1 MPELDNNI
9 FGSSYH
15 LRETECQAAQ
25 QTFPTLVDS
34 MRSWRQ
40 RKLWASVSGLFCF
53 VMLGHQHCSNS
64 TARPT
69 HTASKHMH
77 NQHLARRHGDCV
89 SSGELQYTVRR
100 ASGHK
105 NKVVSVAGNRT
116 RVLWVKATC
125 PNRLDYYGTGCENFI
140 FNLTI

>member
-40 RKLWASVSGLFCF
+40 RKLWASVSGLVCF

-69 HTASKHMH
+69 
-77 NQHLARRHGDCV
+77 Q
-89 SSGELQYTVRR
+89 
-100 ASGHK
+100 HK
-105 NKVVSVAGNRT
+105 N
-116 RVLWVKATC
+116 TC
-125 PNRLDYYGTGCENFI
+125 IISTGPGDVE
-140 FNLTI
+140 TA